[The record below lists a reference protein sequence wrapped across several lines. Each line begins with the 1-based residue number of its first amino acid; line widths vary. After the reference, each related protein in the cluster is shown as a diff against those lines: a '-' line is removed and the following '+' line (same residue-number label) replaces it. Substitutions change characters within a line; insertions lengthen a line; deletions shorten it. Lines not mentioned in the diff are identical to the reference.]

1 MVALWI
7 DEQRCDV
14 DSFPKIPIDFDVANL
29 TKVES
34 EREGRTLELNLPAT
48 PRNTR
53 LFGASCDLYATN
65 RFNMEHHTARI
76 EKEGVQIFEGTVY
89 LVATI
94 ISEGVPQGYSIRI
107 KEGGAEWVEP
117 LVHGKLSD
125 LDIPFSGKLNL
136 AHVTRSWG
144 EDQAVR
150 FLPIYRGNYLLEYS
164 GSTLPVERV
173 LLTDDYHP
181 FISIAEMVRAMFA
194 KSGYTVRSNF
204 LDSEFGRSL
213 YMSGDYSRTNNEK
226 AKEKC
231 DFFARRS
238 QTTTTTADY
247 TGRVYASKAFAMH
260 TMGPIV
266 DTADPNATDE
276 NGKKMS
282 DTFCLNESF
291 QKVGAGNICFA
302 PVMSVKA
309 GFMLHLEYST
319 EYKVISRERFCGF
332 DTIDGPYGEK
342 VTVQLAN
349 NFKDYRDNSSAGSQ
363 YRAFVFD
370 HIDARTYQLVGTC
383 RDGAREVLH
392 SWSSR
397 SELVVTP
404 TVPLVALELFYRDSS
419 DEEWTLYEE
428 DWALYPGYIGETG
441 MLDVVMD
448 FRIAPRDVS
457 AGEKL
462 VLDKFWFGG
471 AKPGM
476 TLTLGTGTSLRP
488 YFTSVPGY
496 NEPIEFKDIASH
508 HIRQID
514 LLAALGEMFNLA
526 FYTDRKRKEL
536 YIEPLEE
543 LYDDTVIDWSKRI
556 DHLGDIS
563 ISDSGID
570 LPQNTVLAYIDTDL
584 ASHKS
589 NLENEETLGSWSF
602 RNPLYGT
609 KDSTKKIGNKI
620 FTTTLNISGIIG
632 CAPSA
637 SVLQVGDV
645 GEEENNLET
654 AFTPRIVRYKGMRT
668 LPHGESWGTEFRL
681 NEYPYASFIDEED
694 TNLCFED
701 RNGIEGL
708 HRHHLPML
716 LRQRDCR
723 RVTLDLYL
731 TTAEIAS
738 LFTVD
743 GPKPSLRT
751 RFRFNVQGESQ
762 LFRLAKVEKWDTESN
777 IVRCTFEQ
785 ELNT

>member
-1 MVALWI
+1 
-7 DEQRCDV
+7 
-14 DSFPKIPIDFDVANL
+14 
-29 TKVES
+29 
-34 EREGRTLELNLPAT
+34 
-48 PRNTR
+48 
-53 LFGASCDLYATN
+53 
-65 RFNMEHHTARI
+65 
-76 EKEGVQIFEGTVY
+76 
-89 LVATI
+89 
-94 ISEGVPQGYSIRI
+94 
-107 KEGGAEWVEP
+107 
-117 LVHGKLSD
+117 
-125 LDIPFSGKLNL
+125 
-136 AHVTRSWG
+136 
-144 EDQAVR
+144 
-150 FLPIYRGNYLLEYS
+150 
-164 GSTLPVERV
+164 
-173 LLTDDYHP
+173 
-181 FISIAEMVRAMFA
+181 
-194 KSGYTVRSNF
+194 
-204 LDSEFGRSL
+204 
-213 YMSGDYSRTNNEK
+213 
-226 AKEKC
+226 
-231 DFFARRS
+231 
-238 QTTTTTADY
+238 
-247 TGRVYASKAFAMH
+247 
-260 TMGPIV
+260 
-266 DTADPNATDE
+266 
-276 NGKKMS
+276 
-282 DTFCLNESF
+282 
-291 QKVGAGNICFA
+291 
-302 PVMSVKA
+302 
-309 GFMLHLEYST
+309 
-319 EYKVISRERFCGF
+319 
-332 DTIDGPYGEK
+332 
-342 VTVQLAN
+342 
-349 NFKDYRDNSSAGSQ
+349 
-363 YRAFVFD
+363 
-370 HIDARTYQLVGTC
+370 
-383 RDGAREVLH
+383 
-392 SWSSR
+392 
-397 SELVVTP
+397 
-404 TVPLVALELFYRDSS
+404 
-419 DEEWTLYEE
+419 
-428 DWALYPGYIGETG
+428 
-441 MLDVVMD
+441 
-448 FRIAPRDVS
+448 
-457 AGEKL
+457 
-462 VLDKFWFGG
+462 
-471 AKPGM
+471 
-476 TLTLGTGTSLRP
+476 
-488 YFTSVPGY
+488 
-496 NEPIEFKDIASH
+496 
-508 HIRQID
+508 
-514 LLAALGEMFNLA
+514 MFNLA

-609 KDSTKKIGNKI
+609 KDSTQKIGNKI